1 MPNVRGVNYVKAAAT
16 TAKPYIDRLLD
27 TAEIPT
33 SPPAI
38 RELFG
43 EFILKRWGLMPF
55 VPGTDAIEN
64 ILTENLSIGYYPI
77 TVPPYG
83 TGEWQRYYER
93 VLEEAAHPCVK
104 RYFSSKAGGL
114 LEKGSAFWTNL
125 GQAERE
131 TDPETKSFLR
141 SNVGVQ
147 AAVLSDGFVE
157 CKYFAGS
164 FVIEDGNLVGVYD
177 TPEGDRFKDCAGSI
191 AEEEA
196 RRLERRKSP
205 AVAAAIAD
213 IHRLLDAAE
222 LGESDVREYF
232 VNYILKRWGLEHA
245 YGQFLTMISASS
257 HSIVLVP
264 LWGSPEWTAFY
275 GGLLEEA
282 GHACTREYFEKKRQE
297 LSNGIAELRATKD
310 EDIRLALTSQAA
322 GYADLLACGF
332 FKSLSENIVFQGKT
346 AVGIRPVDIPRFP
359 RCNAL
364 LKANPL
370 RIPGLTPLASVRS
383 LTNSVV
389 RPFAILKQQGNTE
402 RRLNIAAK
410 AFVSD
415 RTTRR
420 KALAEKA
427 MKNVLAPLDAAN
439 AQNVLKNILANKF
452 NVRKDQGRFVELAN
466 KYIRQLNTV
475 QPGPVEPVL
484 GMNRFKS
491 LAKNYVDS
499 VRKTQKK
506 KTKRNA
512 TNVAPMATFLRQN
525 GMNADGKAMESFS
538 REIDAYLAA
547 NPPKKGFLSRLKFW

>member
-1 MPNVRGVNYVKAAAT
+1 MPNVRGVNYVNAGAA
-16 TAKPYIDRLLD
+16 KQIKMLLD
-27 TAEIPT
+27 AAEIPT
-33 SPPAI
+33 SPPAV

-64 ILTENLSIGYYPI
+64 ILAENPSIGYYPI

-83 TGEWQRYYER
+83 TGEWQLYFDR

-104 RYFSSKAGGL
+104 RYFSSNAGGL
-114 LEKGSAFWTNL
+114 LEKESAFWTNL

-131 TDPETKSFLR
+131 TDPEMKSFLR
-141 SNVGVQ
+141 SNIGVQ

-177 TPEGDRFKDCAGSI
+177 SPEGDRFKDCVGSI
-191 AEEEA
+191 TEGEA
-196 RRLERRKSP
+196 RRLERRKSLSK
-205 AVAAAIAD
+205 AIAD
-213 IHRLLDAAE
+213 IHRLMDAAE
-222 LGESDVREYF
+222 VREPDVREYF

-245 YGQFLTMISASS
+245 YGQFLTMISAST
-257 HSIVLVP
+257 HSIVLIP
-264 LWGSPEWTAFY
+264 RWGSPEWTAFY

-282 GHACTREYFEKKRQE
+282 GHLCTREYFEKKE
-297 LSNGIAELRATKD
+297 KEISKSIAELKTTKD
-310 EDIRLALTSQAA
+310 EDMKLALTSQAA

-364 LKANPL
+364 LKAIPIE
-370 RIPGLTPLASVRS
+370 IPGLTPLASARS

-389 RPFAILKQQGNTE
+389 RPIATIKAQGNTE
-402 RRLNIAAK
+402 RRLNIAARN
-410 AFVSD
+410 FVRD

-420 KALAEKA
+420 KAVVEKA

-439 AQNVLKNILANKF
+439 AQNVLKSILANQF

-466 KYIRQLNTV
+466 KYVRQLAT
-475 QPGPVEPVL
+475 PAPRSADPVL

-491 LAKNYVDS
+491 LAKAYVDS
-499 VRKTQKK
+499 ARKTQKK

-512 TNVAPMATFLRQN
+512 TNVAPMAMFLRQN
-525 GMNADGKAMESFS
+525 GMNVDGKAMDSFT
-538 REIDAYLAA
+538 REIDAYLTA